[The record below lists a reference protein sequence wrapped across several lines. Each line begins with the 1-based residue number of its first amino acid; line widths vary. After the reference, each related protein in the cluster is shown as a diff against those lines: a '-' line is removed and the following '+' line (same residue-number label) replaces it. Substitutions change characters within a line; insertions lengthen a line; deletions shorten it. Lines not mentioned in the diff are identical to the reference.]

1 MTDPVAWGQSVEEGR
16 VTVLT
21 VADGEGQ
28 IPNITA
34 EQNKRGYPS
43 DAIARILGQNRIKV
57 YKRVWAA

>member
-1 MTDPVAWGQSVEEGR
+1 MTDPEALGRSVEGGVG

-43 DAIARILGQNRIKV
+43 DAIARILGQNRINV
-57 YKRVWAA
+57 YWAA